1 MDGFDEVVSLSRRT
15 ADRRAEV
22 RELEADLLN
31 QGIKLFPTTKTGE
44 RARILWIR
52 LRKHLLRGGSVEISP
67 SALGLNWH
75 RQEMKRVREVLVGME
90 LIRPRSDGRYVL
102 GRYDR
107 LDELSREAFMDV
119 KLLEGVL
126 VGLSSLMQESKTQ
139 KKS

>member
-1 MDGFDEVVSLSRRT
+1 MDGFDEVVSLSRWT

-44 RARILWIR
+44 RARILWMR

-107 LDELSREAFMDV
+107 LDELS
-119 KLLEGVL
+119 
-126 VGLSSLMQESKTQ
+126 
-139 KKS
+139 